1 MASIFKRLNSEDV
14 AVTRTP
20 LYEAIPITGTLV
32 SSSVYGSNNIKSYSH
47 GMFQTVY
54 DYPYL
59 SSSANSLFDIT
70 IGRSTATETTFPSV
84 IQAAKKKNIYNQ
96 MAQVLYGYDVTSS
109 IKKFDDKTQS
119 LVSGSGIENAF
130 FLSFSRLLVK
140 DEIKKG
146 TFQMQLG
153 VSTGS
158 TDPFQTILT
167 ISDVSSSTNYYVDSP
182 TGEYGVLAVTA
193 GGANINSNDGVS
205 YDKAGLIF
213 YQAGVVVLLS
223 SVFARTGSLNT
234 LESNSIW
241 QNEKGYVVHTPQMS
255 GTNGTNMVSG
265 TVQDIFVSASIDGAS
280 NALRNRVKNISFNN
294 TTELN
299 STIYFCRANHNEFNY
314 SSNPTYL
321 SSSQIV
327 VKNSSVDAPVS
338 YITTVGLY
346 SVDNELLA
354 VAKVSEPLKK
364 TPDDSMILRVRLDV

>member
-32 SSSVYGSNNIKSYSH
+32 SSSVYGSSNIKSYSH

-130 FLSFSRLLVK
+130 ILSFSRLLVK

-146 TFQMQLG
+146 SFQMQLG

-158 TDPFQTILT
+158 TDPFQTTLT

-193 GGANINSNDGVS
+193 GGANVNSNSGVS

-234 LESNSIW
+234 VESDSIW
-241 QNEKGYVVHTPQMS
+241 QNEKGYVVHAPQMS
-255 GTNGTNMVSG
+255 GTNGTTIVSG
-265 TVQDIFVSASIDGAS
+265 TVQDLFVSASIDGAG